1 MTLPQTISADYT
13 LRPNELAEVLAL
25 LVEARQPTM
34 VWGPPG
40 AAKSMIARQ
49 VAAAANRQY
58 VDVRALLLD
67 PVDLRGIP
75 WRDSADRT
83 RWAPPVFLDHFLAP
97 FVLEIDVDIGRLL
110 ALLADETFEQKIV
123 LGGVHGSDAQH
134 ITNGGIGGRAA
145 PLAQDRRRGLM
156 PGEADE
162 VIQDVLP
169 RTVVTR
175 RLRWHCGGIGANLGP
190 SLTGLAGC
198 RKSKA
203 EESQLLSR
211 ASSARSL
218 WCGTVIHHELDERGH

>member
-49 VAAAANRQY
+49 VRRRRQPP
-58 VDVRALLLD
+58 VCRRPRALLLD

-110 ALLADETFEQKIV
+110 ALLADENVRTEDRV
-123 LGGVHGSDAQH
+123 
-134 ITNGGIGGRAA
+134 GR
-145 PLAQDRRRGLM
+145 G
-156 PGEADE
+156 
-162 VIQDVLP
+162 P
-169 RTVVTR
+169 R
-175 RLRWHCGGIGANLGP
+175 
-190 SLTGLAGC
+190 
-198 RKSKA
+198 
-203 EESQLLSR
+203 Q
-211 ASSARSL
+211 
-218 WCGTVIHHELDERGH
+218 